1 VERPGKRKTEP
12 LAQLIKHIR
21 ENRPLT
27 TFEVSRVCG
36 VVHST
41 VSNWIDEGKLTAYRT
56 PGGHRRVRK
65 SDLLLFLKFY
75 EIPVPKEIMDQLES
89 GITGLAGAQSD
100 PKQGA
105 FKILVVEDDAAL
117 SEILVETLKKN
128 FPEAQTAQAFDG
140 FEAGKKLVSFAPD
153 LVILDLILPGM
164 DGFKIIENIRSDSD
178 NRRTRILAITGH
190 DSADNRQKVLQ
201 AGNAD
206 ALIIKPIQL
215 EDFKAQVRVQ
225 IAEAQRIKGA

>member
-1 VERPGKRKTEP
+1 MRFFNKLRFKIALMAGLL
-12 LAQLIKHIR
+12 LAGLSFVTLFLVSQAIDRQSTDAIRAELGNTQKVFEGLLKER
-21 ENRPLT
+21 ENSMRAQA
-27 TFEVSRVCG
+27 FV
-36 VVHST
+36 
-41 VSNWIDEGKLTAYRT
+41 
-56 PGGHRRVRK
+56 
-65 SDLLLFLKFY
+65 
-75 EIPVPKEIMDQLES
+75 
-89 GITGLAGAQSD
+89 LADSVQFD

-164 DGFKIIENIRSDSD
+164 DGFNIIENIRSDSD